1 MKMMKL
7 TEAAPTAGLVLSWQ
21 DFIPPQFSQK
31 SRISLEEKLALFIGV
46 DEAQVECSGT
56 AALVVA
62 LEALKTFS
70 DRKQVIISAYTCPW
84 VALAVIK
91 ANLIPIL
98 ADSLSDHFDYCEKS
112 LKSVVNNQTLAIVH
126 THLGGR
132 VADVEK
138 TITIAKNVGAYVIE
152 DAAQSL
158 GAKLHNKSVGT
169 FGDVGFY
176 SLGVGKGL
184 TIFSGGVVVTEN
196 LQIRAALRR
205 VGGNLPS
212 HHLLEI
218 RRTIELIAYYLLYRP
233 IGMGLAFGRNLRNK
247 LKRGNLIQAVGDDCA
262 FDFPLHKVG
271 VWRKH
276 VGASALDRLPVF
288 IELTKSLAER
298 RLAQLRR
305 IKGIKVVLDT
315 EGGKGV
321 WPFLIVQ
328 MPSEETRD
336 VVLKYLWDKGLGV
349 GRLFIHALKD
359 YDYLAP
365 YFVGSNI
372 PNAQAFAA
380 QTLIITNCIWLS
392 EQDFAKICDVITE
405 QVLYV

>member
-1 MKMMKL
+1 MKMIKL

-46 DEAQVECSGT
+46 DETQVECSGT

-70 DRKQVIISAYTCPW
+70 DRKQVIINAYTCPW

-98 ADSLSDHFDYCEKS
+98 ADSRSDHFDYCEKS
-112 LKSVVNNQTLAIVH
+112 LKSVVNHQTLAVVH

-138 TITIAKNVGAYVIE
+138 TITIAKNEGAYVIE

-158 GAKLHNKSVGT
+158 GAKLDNKSVGT
-169 FGDVGFY
+169 FGDIGFY

-184 TIFSGGVVVTEN
+184 TIFSGGVVVSRN
-196 LQIRAALRR
+196 IQIREALRR
-205 VGGNLPS
+205 VGDNLPR
-212 HHLLEI
+212 HYLLEL
-218 RRTIELIAYYLLYRP
+218 RRVVELVGYYLFYRP
-233 IGMGLAFGRNLRNK
+233 LGMGLVFGCHLRNK
-247 LKRGNLIQAVGDDCA
+247 LKRGNLIQAVGDDCS
-262 FDFPLHKVG
+262 FNFPLHKVSAL
-271 VWRKH
+271 RKRI
-276 VGASALDRLPVF
+276 GASAAVRLPAF
-288 IELTKSLAER
+288 IEKTKQIAEE
-298 RLAQLRR
+298 RLAQLTKAPGVR
-305 IKGIKVVLDT
+305 VVLDADCG
-315 EGGKGV
+315 EGV
-321 WPFLIVQ
+321 WPFFIVQ
-328 MPSEETRD
+328 MPSEKTRD
-336 VVLKYLWDKGLGV
+336 AVLEHLWDKGLGV

-380 QTLIITNCIWLS
+380 KTFIITNCIWLS

-405 QVLYV
+405 QALNV